1 MSRKKQKQKPG
12 KRNIRHN
19 IAANQ
24 EKHRSDWLPLQ
35 PDEEGQ
41 VADRRIMRRDE
52 QDRRLEVAEAATA
65 TTFEPF
71 DESLWQ
77 QMAEASPFELG
88 LVVEVS
94 RGLARVDFGDEILV
108 CDIRGTLIAEET
120 GYTNIVAVGD
130 RALVSHQSW
139 RRGLLEEVL
148 PRRSGLARADSFDT
162 HLRQL
167 LVANVDQLLIVTA
180 WREPQIWFQMI
191 DEYLIGGMRNHLQA
205 VICVNKVDLADH
217 VLECRMAMQP
227 YVEMGHRVLFTS
239 TMTEY
244 GLEELRETLA
254 GRTTVLAGLSGVG
267 KSSLL
272 TAVDP
277 HLDLKTGE
285 VSSLKSREGRHTTTQ
300 AVLHPLT
307 GGGYVIDTP
316 GIKDMGLLGLY
327 PEDLLDYYPE
337 VAAVLGKCR
346 FRNCSHENEPGCAVQ
361 TAVSDGRILEWRFQ
375 NYQNLYDK
383 LAE

>member
-1 MSRKKQKQKPG
+1 MSKKNRKQKPG

-24 EKHRSDWLPLQ
+24 EKHRSDWQPLQ

-52 QDRRLEVAEAATA
+52 LDRRLEVAEAAIA
-65 TTFEPF
+65 TYETF

-77 QMAEASPFELG
+77 QMAAASPFELG

-130 RALVSHQSW
+130 RALVSRQSW
-139 RRGLLEEVL
+139 QRGLLEEVL

-167 LVANVDQLLIVTA
+167 LVANIDQLLIVAA
-180 WREPQIWFQMI
+180 WREPRIWFQMI
-191 DEYLIGGMRNHLQA
+191 EEYLIGATRNHLQTI
-205 VICVNKVDLADH
+205 ICVNKVDLADH
-217 VLECRMAMQP
+217 VLECRVALQP
-227 YVEMGHRVLFTS
+227 FVEMGHRVVFTS
-239 TMTEY
+239 TVTGY
-244 GLEELRETLA
+244 GVAELRELIA

-277 HLDLKTGE
+277 TLNLKTGE
-285 VSSLKSREGRHTTTQ
+285 VSNLKSREGRHTTTQ
-300 AVLHPLT
+300 AVLHPLAD
-307 GGGYVIDTP
+307 GGYVIDTP

-337 VAAVLGKCR
+337 VADVLGKCR
-346 FRNCSHENEPGCAVQ
+346 FRNCSHQKEPGCAVQ

-375 NYQNLYDK
+375 NYQNLYNK